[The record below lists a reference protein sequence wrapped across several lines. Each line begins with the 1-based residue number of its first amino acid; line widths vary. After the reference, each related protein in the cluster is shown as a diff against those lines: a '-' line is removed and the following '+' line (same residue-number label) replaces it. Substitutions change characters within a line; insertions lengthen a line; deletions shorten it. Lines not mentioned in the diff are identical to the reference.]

1 MRNWMLASLLCL
13 LQLWSC
19 SEFPE
24 QTEHGFEFTY
34 HRQLGKERAQI
45 GDELYVQFAIRTAE
59 IILFESPN
67 GEGGMRTVLQ
77 DPSLNPIKDPD
88 PIADVLPLMGE
99 GDSVTV
105 RMPVDDEMREAFGLQ
120 SAEFIFYEVAVR
132 QIVKEGETKPEVTAP
147 DAQPEVDT
155 AALVEQDLR
164 LREGLEQNDSAKHA
178 LEQLTSFLAKASSD
192 NAFESGLFVEVI
204 DLGSRTVVAEGERVQ
219 VRHIGAN
226 QDGLLIAESFTGAPF
241 TYTRNSGQVI
251 KAWEEALEVVS
262 YGGKMLM
269 GVPPVIGY
277 GSAGKLPYIAPN
289 DTLYYYF
296 EVLEPN

>member
-204 DLGSRTVVAEGERVQ
+204 DDEQCIEGRKRFVSIAVRVNQTAIFTDVVNTLVQALSLVQQIDPKECIDRRDKGVIVHVKGIAVLSRCFVFEHGKREYLGMTASRVV
-219 VRHIGAN
+219 
-226 QDGLLIAESFTGAPF
+226 LIRRLDS
-241 TYTRNSGQVI
+241 Q
-251 KAWEEALEVVS
+251 L
-262 YGGKMLM
+262 
-269 GVPPVIGY
+269 
-277 GSAGKLPYIAPN
+277 
-289 DTLYYYF
+289 
-296 EVLEPN
+296 